1 MDKSE
6 IARASRQLAEQGYAV
21 LDGLSPAEVQRAR
34 QTVLDNADLLK
45 NTRPNV
51 SSGHLAGF
59 HRYPSLEHLHGL
71 VSSNAFALD
80 VLKEAAGCS
89 QMRSI
94 GLSDITVNRSQQW
107 HVDLLRGK
115 YQPYLTPETCW
126 GDDGGGVYKV
136 LLYLQRGATLRVRPG
151 AHLKPLAL
159 DDDRKS
165 EPHRAD
171 DAVAVEVT
179 AGGIVLM
186 DIRLP
191 HRGSSEEELSNSEF
205 ARNPKIL
212 ISTVL
217 GGDGKPLTEAMEK
230 GNFER
235 LADWDSLHRD
245 CASPTLALQPELVQV
260 AARF

>member
-1 MDKSE
+1 MHRSE
-6 IARASRQLAEQGYAV
+6 IAQASRQLAEQGFAV
-21 LDGLSPAEVQRAR
+21 LGGLSAAEVLDAR
-34 QTVLDNADLLK
+34 QTVLEHAHLLK
-45 NTRPNV
+45 NTRPNA
-51 SSGHLAGF
+51 SAGHLAGF
-59 HRYPSLEHLHGL
+59 HRYPGLEHLHAL
-71 VSSNAFALD
+71 VSSNPNVLD
-80 VLKEAAGCS
+80 VLKDAAGCP

-94 GLSDITVNRSQQW
+94 GLSDITVNRSQHW

-126 GDDGGGVYKV
+126 GDNGGGVYKV
-136 LLYLQRGATLRVRPG
+136 LLYLQPGATLRVRPG

-165 EPHRAD
+165 EPHSAD
-171 DAVAVEVT
+171 DAVGVEVK

-191 HRGSSEEELSNSEF
+191 HRGSSEEELSNPEF

-217 GGDGKPLTEAMEK
+217 GGDGMPLTDAMER

-235 LADWDSLHRD
+235 LLDWDSLHRH
-245 CASPTLALQPELVQV
+245 CAGPQLSMQAEIVEL